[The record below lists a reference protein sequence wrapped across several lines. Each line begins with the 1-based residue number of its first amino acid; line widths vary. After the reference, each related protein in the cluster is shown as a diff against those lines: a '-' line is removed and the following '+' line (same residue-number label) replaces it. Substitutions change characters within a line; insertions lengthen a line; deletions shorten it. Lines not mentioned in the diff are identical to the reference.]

1 MKVLERTF
9 MPNRKIFQYIY
20 KWDGVNRKKVGTV
33 G

>member
-9 MPNRKIFQYIY
+9 MPNREIFQQIY
-20 KWDGVNRKKVGTV
+20 KWNGVNRKKVGTV